1 MHGIILMAGS
11 IIASSI
17 GFALAGFIL
26 SEAIRNSRR
35 QAASKKI
42 YGPRWVTDEYTRH
55 SALRHPVSRGYDT
68 PELHREDTLART
80 KQSGND
86 RDYQ

>member
-1 MHGIILMAGS
+1 MHGIILMAGA
-11 IIASSI
+11 IIASSL

-35 QAASKKI
+35 QATPQRVYTARS
-42 YGPRWVTDEYTRH
+42 VTDKDSRPAT
-55 SALRHPVSRGYDT
+55 LRHPVFRGYDT
-68 PELHREDTLART
+68 PELHREDSLVRT

-86 RDYQ
+86 REYQ